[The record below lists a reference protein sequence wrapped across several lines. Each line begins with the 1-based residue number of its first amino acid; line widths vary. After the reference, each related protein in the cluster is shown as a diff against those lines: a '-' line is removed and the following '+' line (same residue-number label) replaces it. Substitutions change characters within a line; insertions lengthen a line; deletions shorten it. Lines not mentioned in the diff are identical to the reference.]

1 MQDSKSPGAVSRRQ
15 IQETPPKGSSSMY
28 ERNAEPAQTQQLMD
42 PSDLE
47 EQSVRQST
55 LQGIESTLVELGGIF
70 QQISH
75 LVSSQGETI
84 QRIDV
89 NLDTM
94 GKNIKKGTLQLKR
107 YLRTLS
113 NRQKRMIKL
122 FALLL
127 TIIVVSY
134 VFFIR

>member
-1 MQDSKSPGAVSRRQ
+1 MP
-15 IQETPPKGSSSMY
+15 ETPAKGSVY
-28 ERNAEPAQTQQLMD
+28 ERNVESTQTQQLID
-42 PSDLE
+42 LGDLE
-47 EQSVRQST
+47 EQSVRQNA

-89 NLDTM
+89 NLDSM
-94 GKNIKKGTLQLKR
+94 GKNIRKGTLQLKR

-113 NRQKRMIKL
+113 NKQRRMIKL
-122 FALLL
+122 FVSLLA
-127 TIIVVSY
+127 IIVLSY